1 MPHVGTSSDGGL
13 FSWMGRLMPG
23 TSRPAPPPAEV
34 PPEFAEAPGDAST
47 VDYQVD
53 SSESVSDAARGVAL
67 RTLQQRFAE
76 LAGQFHDAQLQ
87 LTEYL
92 ARGGTPPASG
102 GEVDLA
108 PVLRKVEGL
117 EDRLGRIEQA
127 LTHPPAPTVEAFK
140 PVISACQQLAQ
151 MIKEGFK
158 GQTAKAEELKAD
170 VQTGLAHL
178 QEALTP
184 PPVEAPTGPDLSDW
198 RRALFGDVLAGDR
211 QLAPSLDALA
221 NEILAG
227 SDTASTLAG
236 QLLVFR
242 HAPPERKPQLLK
254 DLGEAYYRCF
264 PKTDDVED
272 ALESAL
278 AHWLQR
284 ACEQAGY
291 QNSIELVPPGSRF
304 DATRHTTTDR
314 GGVEVS
320 QPLGWVVLKDRDK
333 VYTKALVA
341 VR

>member
-1 MPHVGTSSDGGL
+1 V
-13 FSWMGRLMPG
+13 
-23 TSRPAPPPAEV
+23 EV
-34 PPEFAEAPGDAST
+34 PPEFAEAPADAST
-47 VDYQVD
+47 VDYPVD
-53 SSESVSDAARGVAL
+53 SSESVGDAAKGVAL
-67 RTLQQRFAE
+67 RTLQQEFADLAQRF
-76 LAGQFHDAQLQ
+76 QDAQLQ
-87 LTEYL
+87 LAEYL
-92 ARGGTPPASG
+92 ARGGPAPAAG
-102 GEVDLA
+102 GAVDLA
-108 PVLRKVEGL
+108 PVLRKFDAVE
-117 EDRLGRIEQA
+117 ERLGRIEHV

-140 PVISACQQLAQ
+140 PVISACKELAQ
-151 MIKEGFK
+151 MINNGFK
-158 GQTAKAEELKAD
+158 GQAAKAEELKAD
-170 VQTGLAHL
+170 VQAGLSHL

-184 PPVEAPTGPDLSDW
+184 PPVEAPAGPDLSDW
-198 RRALFGDVLAGDR
+198 RRALFGDALAADR
-211 QLAPSLDALA
+211 QLAERLDALSG
-221 NEILAG
+221 EILAG

-254 DLGEAYYRCF
+254 DLGEAYYRSF

-272 ALESAL
+272 PLESAL
-278 AHWLQR
+278 ARWLQR

-320 QPLGWVVLKDRDK
+320 QPLGWVVLRDRDK